1 MRYLPLL
8 VLSSSCLSAC
18 GTNRAATVLDDR
30 TGTTLVRGPEPI
42 VFARSEPRYSRSGRD
57 YIYLGPVQTNRQG
70 VREYYLWVGV
80 ATTLDRGYLAPQ
92 ANTPQTLILDLRGEP
107 IELKLRPWREVVE
120 PGRRRLA
127 YRASVP
133 LAEELGARVTL
144 QQLTLLDAA
153 GLQSLRIDSGAGG
166 APAAYVRWD
175 KGGNFADFLSAVGP
189 AAQQ

>member
-1 MRYLPLL
+1 
-8 VLSSSCLSAC
+8 
-18 GTNRAATVLDDR
+18 VLDER
-30 TGTTLVRGPEPI
+30 TGMTLVRGPEPL

-80 ATTLDRGYLAPQ
+80 ATTLDRGFLAPQ
-92 ANTPQTLILDLRGEP
+92 ANMPQTLFLDLRGEP
-107 IELKLRPWREVVE
+107 IELKLRPWSEVME
-120 PGRRRLA
+120 PGRRRRD

-133 LAEELGARVTL
+133 LVAELAARVTL

-153 GLQSLRIDSGAGG
+153 PLQALRIDLGAGG
-166 APAAYVRWD
+166 APRAYVRWD